1 MTLWP
6 LAPLS
11 RSGSAAAA
19 GSAVG
24 FSLRS
29 LFAPKARTPLGL
41 SWDYRSLLTGHL

>member
-11 RSGSAAAA
+11 RVGSAAAA